1 MAKKI
6 VDLKEFKAQQTQKI
20 LKKQIDKLDSLYYEY
35 MVQETDPVIRKGYEN
50 FMKLLKGLDK
60 KYGEHG
66 DGE

>member
-50 FMKLLKGLDK
+50 FMKLLKTLDK
-60 KYGEHG
+60 KYDKDKE
-66 DGE
+66 